1 MPTWHVL
8 RSDSVEQLL
17 LVAVVADGVLGLEVR
32 LEAERLVQLQG
43 LDMETEIKESKVLM
57 INVLCWSKMHCV
69 CDKRVVVVD

>member
-43 LDMETEIKESKVLM
+43 LDMETEIKESKVFFVKY
-57 INVLCWSKMHCV
+57 IYCSIQS
-69 CDKRVVVVD
+69 